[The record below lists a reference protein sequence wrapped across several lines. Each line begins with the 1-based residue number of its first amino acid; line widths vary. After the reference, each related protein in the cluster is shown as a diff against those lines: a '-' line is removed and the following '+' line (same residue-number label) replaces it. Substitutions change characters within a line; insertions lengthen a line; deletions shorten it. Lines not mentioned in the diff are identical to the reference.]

1 MLSAQTFFYSAI
13 GGILPSFIWLL
24 FWLREDKLHPEPKKM
39 ILFSFLMGML
49 SVFFV
54 LYIESYIKTVFS
66 GVIMIV
72 LWATTEEIFKFG
84 AAYISALRTKNFDE
98 PVDAMVYL
106 ITAALGFSALE
117 NTLFLLTPIHSSD
130 IFDSVNTANLR
141 FIGASLLHILTSG
154 TIGAF
159 IAFAFYKTKKIK
171 RIYLAIGV
179 ILGITL
185 HAFFNLFII
194 KDDGVFTFFVFCA
207 VWTAIVI
214 LFLVFEKVKRIR
226 N

>member
-1 MLSAQTFFYSAI
+1 
-13 GGILPSFIWLL
+13 
-24 FWLREDKLHPEPKKM
+24 
-39 ILFSFLMGML
+39 
-49 SVFFV
+49 
-54 LYIESYIKTVFS
+54 
-66 GVIMIV
+66 MIV

-84 AAYISALRTKNFDE
+84 AAYVSALRTKAFDE
-98 PVDAMVYL
+98 PIDAMVYL

-117 NTLFLLTPIHSSD
+117 NTLFLLTPINSSD

-141 FIGASLLHILTSG
+141 FVGASLLHILTSG
-154 TIGAF
+154 IIGAF
-159 IAFAFYKTKKIK
+159 IAFAFYKSKKIK
-171 RIYLAIGV
+171 RGYLAIGV

-214 LFLVFEKVKRIR
+214 LFLVFEKVKRITR
-226 N
+226 